1 VRVVISHHKTAGRAN
16 FGRTVE
22 TLALIARLQK
32 HQELGL
38 DVYPYTASSTVM
50 LPDYVDSADRVT
62 ITWCKGRPEF
72 SGKDLDDVARQLGV
86 TRAEAAKAVLPA
98 GAIYFQMSEEDV
110 RRVMQYP
117 GAMIGSDG
125 LPWDSIPHPRLW
137 GTFPRVLGHYS
148 RDIGLFPLETA
159 VWKMTGLTARNF
171 GLHGRGT
178 LKPGH
183 HADVVIFDAATVRDT
198 ANYETPTRPAEGIDA
213 VIVNGALTW
222 QHGVHSGARNGQVIT
237 RQS

>member
-1 VRVVISHHKTAGRAN
+1 VISHHKTAGRAN

-38 DVYPYTASSTVM
+38 DVYPYIASSTVM

-137 GTFPRVLGHYS
+137 GTFPRVLGHYA
-148 RDIGLFPLETA
+148 RDEKLMSLPEA
-159 VWKMTGLTARNF
+159 VHRMTGRPASQF
-171 GLHGRGT
+171 KIKDRGAIRE
-178 LKPGH
+178 GAF
-183 HADVVIFDAATVRDT
+183 ADLVLFDKHTVIDT
-198 ANYETPTRPAEGIDA
+198 ATFEKPEQPAAGIDT
-213 VIVNGALTW
+213 VMVNGQTVW
-222 QHGVHSGARNGQVIT
+222 HGGRETGARPGRALLRPKI
-237 RQS
+237 S